1 MREINKIIIHCSAT
15 PEGREHDVHD
25 IRDWHL
31 KRGWKNIG
39 YHYVIKLDGTTQV
52 GRPVRQQGAHA
63 YGHNADS
70 IGICYIGGMTK
81 GGKKAKD
88 TRTKAQKVA
97 MEQLVC
103 ALVERFGDHVQ
114 VIGHNEVSA
123 KACPSFDVSED
134 FSQYRATTDI
144 TE

>member
-15 PEGREHDVHD
+15 PEGREHDVED
-25 IRDWHL
+25 IRAWH
-31 KRGWKNIG
+31 KARGWKNVG
-39 YHYVIKLDGTTQV
+39 YHYVIKLDGTIQV
-52 GRPVRQQGAHA
+52 GRNLRQQGAHA

-88 TRTKAQKVA
+88 TRTKAQKQA
-97 MEQLVC
+97 MAQLVWK
-103 ALVERFGDHVQ
+103 LNEEFGGNLE
-114 VIGHNEVSA
+114 VIGHNEVSN

-134 FSQYRATTDI
+134 FSQYRSTTDI
-144 TE
+144 SE

>member
-15 PEGREHDVHD
+15 PEGREHDVED
-25 IRDWHL
+25 IRAWH
-31 KRGWKNIG
+31 KARGWKNVG
-39 YHYVIKLDGTTQV
+39 YHYVIKLDGTIQV
-52 GRPVRQQGAHA
+52 GRNLRQQGAHA

-88 TRTKAQKVA
+88 TRTKAQKQSMA
-97 MEQLVC
+97 QLVWQ
-103 ALVERFGDHVQ
+103 LNEEFGGNLE
-114 VIGHNEVSA
+114 VIGHNEVSN

-134 FSQYRATTDI
+134 FSQYRSTTDI
-144 TE
+144 SE